1 MLLAVTGYRINNGV
15 GVYHCVS
22 VADDYS
28 ACTDNGWIDERAVVN
43 CVINGFTPV
52 NFSITRDRKVKQ
64 DCGDFARF
72 SQLGSA
78 VVVAELRSKSGRNLG
93 YKLLSCANNILVNIK
108 TEDILQKEVSFGDNE
123 HFLQNGIIRNKT
135 VNCYPLKPFPV
146 ITINTSKA
154 KQQKSNVAPERQNN
168 SKKQNFTAEQLNEI
182 TLCEKNGI
190 NSRFIKNSKLSPSQ
204 MRVLWVSKSKGALS
218 ERFANPQLSVEAMK
232 FYADR
237 LYDKNTADECADMLK
252 HTELSVPEL
261 TELYSCICQGLPYES
276 YIGLSATD
284 IQVKRDQESVKYW
297 GSASKFDVDYYEK
310 AMNVAMKIKGY

>member
-1 MLLAVTGYRINNGV
+1 MLIAVTGYRIEKGV
-15 GVYHCVS
+15 GLYHCVS
-22 VADDYS
+22 INDDYS
-28 ACTDNGWIDERAVVN
+28 SCIDMNWVAEDALVN
-43 CVINGFTPV
+43 CIISGYTPV
-52 NFSITRDRKVKQ
+52 NFSISRDRKVKQ

-78 VVVAELRSKSGRNLG
+78 VVIAELKSRSGRNLG
-93 YKLLSCANNILVNIK
+93 YRLLSCANNILVNVK
-108 TEDILQKEVSFGDNE
+108 TEDILQKEASFGDNE
-123 HFLQNGIIRNKT
+123 HFLQNGIIRNKA

-146 ITINTSKA
+146 ININTSKP
-154 KQQKSNVAPERQNN
+154 KQSKTQVTPERLKET
-168 SKKQNFTAEQLNEI
+168 KKQNFTPEQLNEI
-182 TLCEKNGI
+182 ALCEKNGI
-190 NSRFIKNSKLSPSQ
+190 NPRFIKNSKLSPSQ

-237 LYDKNTADECADMLK
+237 LYDKKTADDCVDMLK

-261 TELYSCICQGLPYES
+261 TELYSCICQGLPYEN

-284 IQVKRDQESVKYW
+284 IQVKRDQEVVKYW

-310 AMNVAMKIKGY
+310 AMNVARKMKGF

>member
-1 MLLAVTGYRINNGV
+1 MLIAVTGYRIEKGV
-15 GVYHCVS
+15 GLYHCVS
-22 VADDYS
+22 INDDYS
-28 ACTDNGWIDERAVVN
+28 SCIDMNWVAEDALVN
-43 CVINGFTPV
+43 CIISGYTPV
-52 NFSITRDRKVKQ
+52 NFSISRDRKIKQ

-78 VVVAELRSKSGRNLG
+78 VVIAELKSKAGRSLG
-93 YKLLSCANNILVNIK
+93 YRLLSCANNILVNVK
-108 TEDILQKEVSFGDNE
+108 TEDILQKEASFGEE
-123 HFLQNGIIRNKT
+123 HFLQNGIVRNKT

-146 ITINTSKA
+146 INVNTSKP
-154 KQQKSNVAPERQNN
+154 KQSKSQVTPERPKET
-168 SKKQNFTAEQLNEI
+168 KKQNFTPEQLNEI
-182 TLCEKNGI
+182 ALCEKNGI
-190 NSRFIKNSKLSPSQ
+190 NPRFIKNSKLSPSQ

-237 LYDKNTADECADMLK
+237 LYDKKTADDCADMLK

-261 TELYSCICQGLPYES
+261 TELYSCICQGIPYEG

-284 IQVKRDQESVKYW
+284 IQVKRDNEVVNYW

-310 AMNVAMKIKGY
+310 AMNVARKMKGF

>member
-1 MLLAVTGYRINNGV
+1 MLLAITGYRIKEGV

-22 VADDYS
+22 ITNDY
-28 ACTDNGWIDERAVVN
+28 ANCNDLGWSNEEST
-43 CVINGFTPV
+43 INYIVDGCTPV
-52 NFSITRDRKVKQ
+52 NFSISRDRKIKQ

-78 VVVAELRSKSGRNLG
+78 VIIAELKSKSGRNLG
-93 YKLLSCANNILVNIK
+93 YRLLSCANNILVNIK
-108 TEDILQKEVSFGDNE
+108 TEDILQKEASFGVE

-135 VNCYPLKPFPV
+135 VNCYPLKPYPV
-146 ITINTSKA
+146 ITVSAGKSKPA
-154 KQQKSNVAPERQNN
+154 KSQQIQERPKEN
-168 SKKQNFTAEQLNEI
+168 KKQNFTPEQLNEI
-182 TLCEKNGI
+182 ALCEKNGI
-190 NSRFIKNSKLSPSQ
+190 NPRFIKNSKLSPSQ

-237 LYDKNTADECADMLK
+237 LYDKKTADDCADMLK

-261 TELYSCICQGLPYES
+261 TELYSCICQGLPYED

-284 IQVKRDQESVKYW
+284 IQVKRDQESVNYW
-297 GSASKFDVDYYEK
+297 GSACKFDVDYYEK
-310 AMNVAMKIKGY
+310 AMNVARKIKGF

>member
-1 MLLAVTGYRINNGV
+1 MLIAVTGYRIEKGA
-15 GVYHCVS
+15 GLYRCVTI
-22 VADDYS
+22 DDTYS
-28 ACTDNGWIDERAVVN
+28 N
-43 CVINGFTPV
+43 CVDMNWISENTLVGYITNGYTPV
-52 NFSITRDRKVKQ
+52 NFSISRDRKVKQ

-72 SQLGSA
+72 SQYGSA
-78 VVVAELRSKSGRNLG
+78 VVIAELKSKSGRNLG
-93 YKLLSCANNILVNIK
+93 YRLLSCANNILVNVK
-108 TEDILQKEVSFGDNE
+108 TEDILQKEASFGNNE
-123 HFLQNGIIRNKT
+123 HFLQNGIIRNKA

-146 ITINTSKA
+146 INVNTSKP
-154 KQQKSNVAPERQNN
+154 KQYKAQATPERPKET
-168 SKKQNFTAEQLNEI
+168 KKQNFTSEQLNEI
-182 TLCEKNGI
+182 VLCEKNGI
-190 NSRFIKNSKLSPSQ
+190 NPRFIKNSKLSPSQ

-237 LYDKNTADECADMLK
+237 LYDKKTADDCADMLR

-284 IQVKRDQESVKYW
+284 IQVKRDQEVVQYW

-310 AMNVAMKIKGY
+310 AMNVARKLKGF